1 MWRFRW
7 LQWSR
12 LLHLLERGKRQLD
25 LPVYNEVSLHG
36 DYLCGII
43 FQTKCHQIWRYTA
56 TVTVY
61 TYLLKNHF
69 DLQSSKL
76 QSPTI
81 SESHDLATL
90 LGLLG
95 LLLFP
100 TWWSFS
106 VAEAIWQNSM
116 QRFYLVRRGYTS
128 LYLKH
133 SQAVWHN
140 FWAIEE
146 ASRFSKTI
154 NERVIINIGNKM
166 PYLCIFVTKLMF
178 SIFMTKC
185 HDISWYVMICHAMPW
200 YVWQNVAILFQR

>member
-1 MWRFRW
+1 MAPMISTPASLGAREKPAGLRC
-7 LQWSR
+7 LQW
-12 LLHLLERGKRQLD
+12 
-25 LPVYNEVSLHG
+25 
-36 DYLCGII
+36 GIFAWWLI
-43 FQTKCHQIWRYTA
+43 MRHYHFKQNTIIYGGSTA

-95 LLLFP
+95 LLFFP

-154 NERVIINIGNKM
+154 NERVIINFGNKM
-166 PYLCIFVTKLMF
+166 P
-178 SIFMTKC
+178 
-185 HDISWYVMICHAMPW
+185 
-200 YVWQNVAILFQR
+200 